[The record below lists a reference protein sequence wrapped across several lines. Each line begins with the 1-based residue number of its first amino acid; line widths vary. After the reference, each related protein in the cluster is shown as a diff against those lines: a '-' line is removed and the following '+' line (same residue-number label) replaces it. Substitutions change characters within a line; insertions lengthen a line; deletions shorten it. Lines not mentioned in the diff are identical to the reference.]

1 MEKIDERILIL
12 GILLSLAVAGF
23 YDAVSCF
30 LEGKTIETNR
40 ASFASLVTFA
50 VTGIYCWAFFMRSKN
65 EKGFDLAQKAL
76 AKKREEKENNGL
88 GWLEETEQEKL
99 RREFHGRVIAKTN
112 TEKEDVWVSLSVREL
127 KNGK

>member
-1 MEKIDERILIL
+1 MEKIDARSLIL
-12 GILLSLAVAGF
+12 GISLSLAAAGF
-23 YDAVSCF
+23 YDAVSYF
-30 LEGKTIETNR
+30 LEGKTIETNI

-50 VTGIYCWAFFMRSKN
+50 VTGIFFWAFFVRGKN
-65 EKGFDLAQKAL
+65 QNGFGLTQKAL
-76 AKKREEKENNGL
+76 AKNREEKENNGL

-112 TEKEDVWVSLSVREL
+112 TDKEDVWVSLSIREL